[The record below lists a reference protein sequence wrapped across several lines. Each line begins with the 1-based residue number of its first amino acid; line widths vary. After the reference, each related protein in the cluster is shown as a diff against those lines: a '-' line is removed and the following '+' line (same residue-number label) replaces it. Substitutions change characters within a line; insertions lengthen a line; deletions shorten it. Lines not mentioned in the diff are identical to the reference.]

1 MTFTTQTGAN
11 GVTSLLGTTGNDFD
25 TIVNLPGNVE
35 VAANTGDDTLDLG
48 FGTNG
53 EVYDNY
59 EIVMGGDDDTVNL
72 AGNGVL
78 LNSFVQLDG
87 NNEAV
92 AGDDTFA
99 MADATT
105 ALINSEIR
113 GLSGDDTFTLFN
125 LQNSTVNGNA
135 NEDTID
141 VTGAVASQINGGSW
155 ADDITVEGDVLQSS
169 INGNKGTD
177 TVVVG
182 AGGRAG
188 DDELTDV
195 SIYGGQG
202 DDTITSNGNAD
213 STGTLL
219 SGDKGND
226 TITDGEADS
235 TLNGGSGDDVL
246 TAGEGADTL
255 TGGSG
260 ADTFNFGNGDSVI
273 SDADTNS
280 GFSSITDLSTA
291 DTIAFQG
298 FETGDT
304 ISNVNFGTGDA
315 GDTLFATLEDGN
327 IFAGGVDVA
336 LITISDQDTD
346 FNGSYI
352 AFNTARRGN
361 DFTADDTVIEVNSI
375 VGLTSTNFEAL
386 A

>member
-35 VAANTGDDTLDLG
+35 VAASTGDDTLGLG

-125 LQNSTVNGNA
+125 LQNSWVNGNA
-135 NEDTID
+135 NSDTID
-141 VTGAVASQINGGSW
+141 VTGAVASQIDGGSW
-155 ADDITVEGDVLQSS
+155 ADEITVEGDVLQTS

-177 TVVVG
+177 TIVVG
-182 AGGRAG
+182 AGGRTG

-226 TITDGEADS
+226 TITDDDGDS
-235 TLNGGSGDDVL
+235 TLNGGSGTDTL
-246 TAGEGADTL
+246 TGGSGADTL

-273 SDADTNS
+273 TATTSD
-280 GFSSITDLSTA
+280 FSSITDLSTE

-298 FETGDT
+298 FTAGNT
-304 ISNVNFGTGDA
+304 VANVNFGIGDA
-315 GDTLFATLEDGN
+315 GDTLFSTLEDGS
-327 IFAGGVDVA
+327 IFAGGVSVA
-336 LITISDQDTD
+336 LITINDEDTD

-352 AFNTARRGN
+352 AFNTSRIGN
-361 DFTADDTVIEVNSI
+361 AFTDSDTVIEVNSI
-375 VGLTSTNFEAL
+375 VGLTAANFEAL

>member
-35 VAANTGDDTLDLG
+35 VAANTGDDTLNLG
-48 FGTNG
+48 FGANG

-59 EIVMGGDDDTVNL
+59 EIVMGGDDDTVNV
-72 AGNGVL
+72 AEDGIL
-78 LNSFVQLDG
+78 LNSFIQLDG

-92 AGDDTFA
+92 AGDDDFI
-99 MADATT
+99 MNADT
-105 ALINSEIR
+105 ALINSELR
-113 GLSGDDTFTLFN
+113 GLNGDDTFTLFN

-135 NEDTID
+135 NRDSIN
-141 VTGAVASQINGGSW
+141 VTGAVASQIDGGSW
-155 ADDITVEGDVLQSS
+155 ADEITVVGDVLQSS

-280 GFSSITDLSTA
+280 GFSTITDLSTE
-291 DTIAFQG
+291 DIIAFQG
-298 FETGDT
+298 FNTGDT
-304 ISNVNFGTGDA
+304 ISNVNYGTGDA
-315 GDTLFATLEDGN
+315 GDTLFATLNDV
-327 IFAGGVDVA
+327 FAGGVDVA
-336 LITISDQDTD
+336 LVTIDDDTD
-346 FNGSYI
+346 FDGSYI
-352 AFNTARRGN
+352 AFNTSRFGN
-361 DFTADDTVIEVNSI
+361 DYTAADTVIEVNSI
-375 VGLTSTNFEAL
+375 VGLTAANFEAL